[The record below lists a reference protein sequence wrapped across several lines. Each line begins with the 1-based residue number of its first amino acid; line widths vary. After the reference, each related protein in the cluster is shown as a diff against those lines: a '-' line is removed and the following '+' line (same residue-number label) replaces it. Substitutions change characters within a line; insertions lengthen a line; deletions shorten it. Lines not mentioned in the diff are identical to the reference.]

1 MLSALR
7 AVVPETT
14 MRIGADE
21 LAKLVDITAETT
33 RRTAEM
39 PAVCLDELLCTERTP
54 IGTSFEE
61 LTFENPPPDLIDL
74 GDLLREELGSAD
86 IHDTPLSWLEPP
98 TEQKR
103 LRIVFAA
110 TAGAFA

>member
-1 MLSALR
+1 MPGAPSAS
-7 AVVPETT
+7 VPETT

-39 PAVCLDELLCTERTP
+39 PAVDLAALLCSERTP
-54 IGTSFEE
+54 AATSTEG
-61 LTFENPPPDLIDL
+61 LLDL
-74 GDLLREELGSAD
+74 GDLFGDDAAEV
-86 IHDTPLSWLEPP
+86 HDTPLAWLEPP

-103 LRIVFAA
+103 LRIVFDATTAA
-110 TAGAFA
+110 FG